1 VIAAE
6 PTGAVGPGGRVLGWI
21 KHHIPTR
28 ESIETNRWLRP
39 VAHRILVPSLWRFNR
54 RSVPRGVALG
64 VATGILCPVAHM
76 PLAAVLSFPFR
87 ANIPVAVGVT
97 IPSTFMLP
105 GIWWLSYRVGKSVLR
120 VDRQVPGAPIATNV
134 RAHAGWFHWLMS
146 QGGPSMIVGLL
157 IVAAV
162 AAPTSYFLT
171 KFIWRLRIA
180 RKYRRRHLKT
190 GN

>member
-1 VIAAE
+1 MIVAE
-6 PTGAVGPGGRVLGWI
+6 PGEPVGPGARLLGWF

-28 ESIETNRWLRP
+28 ESIEANRWLRP

-87 ANIPVAVGVT
+87 ANIPVAVGIT

-105 GIWWLSYRVGKSVLR
+105 GVWWLSYRIGKWVLR
-120 VDRQVPGAPIATNV
+120 IDREVPGRPIATNV
-134 RAHAGWFHWLMS
+134 KAHVSWFHWLMS
-146 QGGPSMIVGLL
+146 QGAPSMIVGLL

-162 AAPTSYFLT
+162 TATAGYFLT
-171 KFIWRLRIA
+171 KFAWRLKIA
-180 RKYRRRHLKT
+180 RKWRRRHVKT